1 MASVLLKFIPVHEK
15 TIYEVA
21 LTVNYLECR
30 VEMLVQ
36 VNKNT
41 NTLMLAILHYLD
53 SCVFC
58 IYRLCH
64 NGQTKS
70 VQTVPTVLYWVLM
83 ASGTSFV
90 QSLVFKK
97 STHLCKT
104 CTAVT
109 DVFLLSSLL
118 LLCTVQ
124 DCTVLQRKAMK
135 GALGTKISSLLNQ
148 FNAQFLH

>member
-64 NGQTKS
+64 NDQTKS
-70 VQTVPTVLYWVLM
+70 VQSVPTVLYWVLM

-90 QSLVFKK
+90 QSLLFKK
-97 STHLCKT
+97 KHT
-104 CTAVT
+104 
-109 DVFLLSSLL
+109 F
-118 LLCTVQ
+118 VQ
-124 DCTVLQRKAMK
+124 DVYSNHRCVLALFSTV
-135 GALGTKISSLLNQ
+135 ALYSSGLHCVAKKSNERSTWHKDQ
-148 FNAQFLH
+148 FSFKPV